1 MSGVLRRIEEVS
13 EYPDTP
19 PMFGLNAF
27 AIANPDQQN
36 GDCTRYDT

>member
-1 MSGVLRRIEEVS
+1 MSGVLCRIAEDS

-27 AIANPDQQN
+27 AIANSDRQN